1 MVTNLLTFIL
11 AESALETVPQQIQK
25 HPSVRR
31 HSKRTNKP
39 TKQLLLDRSIHHAA
53 MQNLENSNKRG
64 RPDITH
70 LALLEALGSP
80 LNKEGLLRTFVHTN
94 RDYVI
99 TVNPKTRL
107 PRNYNQFTGL
117 MQQLFQQKQVP
128 PNAEPLLTLE
138 QKTLNQLLNQQ
149 QPDYIL
155 LLSTQGNPKTVHD
168 AISSLQTKQN
178 PAVIV
183 GGFPHGDFAQATR
196 ELADEIITIDSAPLD
211 AWTITARAIYEYEQA
226 ISLSSKRL
234 EI

>member
-1 MVTNLLTFIL
+1 MLTFIL

-39 TKQLLLDRSIHHAA
+39 TNQLLLDRSVHHAA

-70 LALLEALGSP
+70 LVLLEVLGSP
-80 LNKEGLLRTFVHTN
+80 LNKEGMMQTFVHTN
-94 RDYVI
+94 NNYVI
-99 TVNPKTRL
+99 TINPETRL

-128 PNAEPLLTLE
+128 PNAEPLLSIE
-138 QKTLNQLLNQQ
+138 QKTLNQLLNQL
-149 QPDYIL
+149 QPDYVL
-155 LLSTQGNPKTVHD
+155 AFSTQGTPKTMHN

-183 GGFPHGDFAQATR
+183 GGFPHGDFTR
-196 ELADEIITIDSAPLD
+196 TTLELANETV
-211 AWTITARAIYEYEQA
+211 TV
-226 ISLSSKRL
+226 
-234 EI
+234 